1 MRRILAAG
9 PNNMRIEAFRDD
21 DRRLLA
27 RVTPPQAL
35 AGRIGHVSIRII
47 DISLHGLRIAH
58 HEALNV
64 GALSPVSF
72 HWGEQTIEASCEVVR
87 SRLFSSSR
95 DGLEFHSGLRIVE
108 PASGS
113 ASLLRQLVCW
123 HVTRALERNRADA
136 HGEPQPHADPDPDP
150 NPQPATRLYLRCVL
164 IRGAWRRIVTTDPD
178 QPSLGFTV
186 AANESPLN
194 VDRLSDCYLLADRE
208 TRQMIR
214 KMAAASLT

>member
-1 MRRILAAG
+1 
-9 PNNMRIEAFRDD
+9 MRIEAFRDD

-27 RVTPPQAL
+27 RVTPPKAL
-35 AGRIGHVSIRII
+35 AGRIGHVSIRVI

-72 HWGEQTIEASCEVVR
+72 HWDDQIIEASCEVVR
-87 SRLFSSSR
+87 SRLHASSR

-108 PASGS
+108 PTSGS

-136 HGEPQPHADPDPDP
+136 RGEPAPHADPDPE
-150 NPQPATRLYLRCVL
+150 PATRLYLRCVL
-164 IRGAWRRIVTTDPD
+164 IRGAWRRIVTTEPD
-178 QPSLGFTV
+178 QPSLGFTI

-194 VDRLSDCYLLADRE
+194 VDRLCDCYLLSDRE
-208 TRQMIR
+208 TRQLIR
-214 KMAAASLT
+214 TMAAASLT